1 MSLRNDIE
9 AIINNH
15 CENELVKIKPL
26 TTEKELIFAGYECQL
41 TDEQKE
47 MVSPIWFTIG
57 RAYLNKNNNFP
68 CIIYNLNDDPI
79 GFINLCYWIG
89 EGDAY
94 TWSYFIDL
102 KHQGKGYGKSAAELL
117 IKILKNAN
125 PNKPIKLT
133 VDKNNTK
140 AHKLYTSLGFKETL
154 EMDGEDL
161 VFIL

>member
-26 TTEKELIFAGYECQL
+26 TTEKELIYAGYECQL

-79 GFINLCYWIG
+79 GFINLCCWIG

-125 PNKPIKLT
+125 PNKPIKLA